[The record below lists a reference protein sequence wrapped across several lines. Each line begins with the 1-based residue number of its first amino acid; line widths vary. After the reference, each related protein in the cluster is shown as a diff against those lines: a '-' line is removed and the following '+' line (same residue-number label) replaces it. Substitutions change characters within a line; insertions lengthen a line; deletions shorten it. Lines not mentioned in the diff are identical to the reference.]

1 MVAEEWVVESLP
13 TWVTI
18 QKGTDIASI
27 VVKRSLFPGREAL
40 ALTDLIHGVVQSNLH
55 VDLFHLRLNQLD
67 QADLAS
73 ILLKEAPSNVN
84 KTIKYYTAPLEGG
97 GVQFA
102 STRPKAKQWADEGWE
117 ESQTTNAMRYLSS
130 TDTEERL
137 PVYSLASVMGLE
149 W

>member
-1 MVAEEWVVESLP
+1 MVSEELVVESLP
-13 TWVTI
+13 TRVTI
-18 QKGTDIASI
+18 QNRADIASI
-27 VVKRSLFPGREAL
+27 VVKKSLFPEREAL
-40 ALTDLIHGVVQSNLH
+40 AMTEFIHGVVQSNPH
-55 VDLFHLRLNQLD
+55 VDALHLRLNQLD

-84 KTIKYYTAPLEGG
+84 KTIKYYTAPLVGG

-102 STRPKAKQWADEGWE
+102 STKPKAKQWADEGWE
-117 ESQTTNAMRYLSS
+117 ESQTINAMRHLSS

-137 PVYSLASVMGLE
+137 PMYSLASSMVLE